1 MSLHKT
7 AQPVTMSNIEEVIP
21 ALDEKHESNM
31 IEDVKVREEEDP
43 NSPEAILQRYPLL
56 RDKSEHE
63 LDILNRQLRRRIDIR
78 MLPIITIC
86 LMINYLDRSNV
97 TNARVA
103 GMQED
108 MNMTDVQWVGHLGR
122 AWGRANFSP
131 PESPSSTPD
140 TC

>member
-1 MSLHKT
+1 
-7 AQPVTMSNIEEVIP
+7 MSNIEEVIP

>member
-1 MSLHKT
+1 
-7 AQPVTMSNIEEVIP
+7 MSNIEEVIP

-108 MNMTDVQWVGHLGR
+108 MNMTDVQWVGRLGR
-122 AWGRANFSP
+122 CVGSR
-131 PESPSSTPD
+131 
-140 TC
+140 